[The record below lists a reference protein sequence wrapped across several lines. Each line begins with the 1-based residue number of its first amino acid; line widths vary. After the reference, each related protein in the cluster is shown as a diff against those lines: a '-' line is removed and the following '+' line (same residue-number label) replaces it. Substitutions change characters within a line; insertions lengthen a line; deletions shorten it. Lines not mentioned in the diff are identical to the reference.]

1 MHMNPSPIR
10 DKMQLIYRIS
20 RPAAEGKGGVCMLE
34 EHIIRINDKIHL
46 NFYKRLFSIIKEREG
61 SLTAME
67 VFAVEVIHAM
77 GQPTISEFADFI
89 GISRPGASY
98 KVASLIQKGYI
109 VKEASSDDKREFR
122 LNLTEKYYNY
132 IGLYED
138 ALREYVAKMEENYTE
153 EQLSSFALS
162 LNRVEEEID
171 AFSPQNGKQKP

>member
-1 MHMNPSPIR
+1 MKAVPVGAIIFVLFSKTPR
-10 DKMQLIYRIS
+10 LC
-20 RPAAEGKGGVCMLE
+20 PAEKRNGDMLE
-34 EHIIRINDKIHL
+34 NHIIRISDKIHL

-67 VFAVEVIHAM
+67 VFAVEVIHAL
-77 GQPTISEFADFI
+77 GTPTISEFADFL

-109 VKEASSDDKREFR
+109 VKEASTDDKREFR
-122 LNLTEKYYNY
+122 LTLTDKYYNY

-138 ALREYVAKMEENYTE
+138 GLREYVAKLEENFSKR
-153 EQLSSFALS
+153 QLEAFESV

-171 AFSPQNGKQKP
+171 AFPNN